1 MQSVDERVKK
11 RDNTH
16 TIHTKRR
23 KKEEEEEAVTTATI
37 LTQSK
42 PERRLI

>member
-1 MQSVDERVKK
+1 MMQSVDERVSEKE
-11 RDNTH
+11 RQCIHSTH
-16 TIHTKRR
+16 
-23 KKEEEEEAVTTATI
+23 EEKEEAVTTATI